1 MGLVPKRPGELVRSK
16 SSTKFRSLLIAFAVM
31 GLGYKSDLLIV
42 HGPIDNDPYMQNL
55 EDMGFIKKVDANGG
69 QLGWTFQ

>member
-1 MGLVPKRPGELVRSK
+1 
-16 SSTKFRSLLIAFAVM
+16 M